1 MRPLLAAWCLLV
13 ATSAK
18 KKSKKKR
25 KPPAAVYR
33 PPEMNPSLARD
44 GYIASDLANLAGRR
58 DQRTRIPFWLVAG
71 TCAPCDPASTPR
83 RRHRGHGPPL
93 LRLRRPPAAV
103 PLRTD

>member
-13 ATSAK
+13 AAAAK

-71 TCAPCDPASTPR
+71 A
-83 RRHRGHGPPL
+83 
-93 LRLRRPPAAV
+93 
-103 PLRTD
+103 